1 MIIESFMTDNITT
14 LTALMADIKPTQIFW
29 ALQDKVSEDWV
40 VLDSMNF
47 EETEVMPI
55 WSSESLASLHC
66 CDEWQDYVP
75 TEITL
80 AEWLE
85 FWIEDLKE
93 DNVVIGINWPVDGD
107 CAEVELSEFSQALA
121 EIETL

>member
-1 MIIESFMTDNITT
+1 MDINKETLPEFVTAVRTT
-14 LTALMADIKPTQIFW
+14 QNFW
-29 ALQDKVSEDWV
+29 ALQDKATEDWV
-40 VLDSMNF
+40 VLDSINF
-47 EETEVMPI
+47 EETEVMPV
-55 WSSESLASLHC
+55 WSSDKLAAQHC

-75 TEITL
+75 AVITL

-93 DNVVIGINWPVDGD
+93 DNIVIGINWPADGD
-107 CAEVELSEFSQALA
+107 CVEVELGEFSQALA

>member
-1 MIIESFMTDNITT
+1 MTITNA
-14 LTALMADIKPTQIFW
+14 ALVEFIKQVEPTQVFW
-29 ALQDKVSEDWV
+29 ALQDKESEDWV
-40 VLDSMNF
+40 VLDSVNF

-55 WSSESLASLHC
+55 WSNESLATAHC
-66 CDEWQDYVP
+66 CDEWQHYVP
-75 TEITL
+75 TTITL

-93 DNVVIGINWPVDGD
+93 DNIIIGINWPLEGE
-107 CAEVELSEFSQALA
+107 CAEVELSEFSQKLA